1 MRIRTGLLAT
11 GGIAVTVALL
21 AGLRFGVFA
30 DNLGTARGPITVET
44 ATSVLRRAEAHA
56 QARDF
61 EALCNMGDAV
71 SMCQHWLRDVRGAA
85 SVPVQ
90 PPEIVRTYLI
100 PSSTTQNGTSTGGRV
115 LVLKGID
122 GLGRAYTTEFL
133 VFDAGSHGPAALH
146 PVYWSGI
153 RMSSGER

>member
-1 MRIRTGLLAT
+1 MRIRTGLLGI

-30 DNLGTARGPITVET
+30 NDHSTAQEAITVET
-44 ATSVLRRAEAHA
+44 ATSVLHRAEAHA

-61 EALCNMGDAV
+61 EALCNMGGAV
-71 SMCQHWLRDVRGAA
+71 SMCQHWLRDVGGAA
-85 SVPVQ
+85 SVPAQ

-100 PSSTTQNGTSTGGRV
+100 PPSTTQNGTSTGGRV